1 MATIALPLRGN
12 ALSGSALA
20 VGLALGV
27 VGLFLSWFGAA
38 WDVSWHRALGRETFW
53 SPPHLFLYGGVTCWG
68 LASLVATVTAMA
80 GRPARSAEL
89 RVGPLH
95 AELGLAL
102 VGLGAL
108 AVIGS
113 APFDELWHRTFGR
126 DVDIWS
132 PPHLTA
138 VVGTALAFV
147 GWATAFAPGVF
158 PIGERLRR
166 SLRVLMLGNLIGVF
180 VFGMNFYYF
189 MTVTRE
195 ALVYPLL
202 VTATAPIALA
212 LGVVFVRGRW
222 AATAV
227 AGVYTVF
234 AVVTYAVLDEA
245 GWRPPAFPPLV
256 LGGALALD
264 LFRARGGRWAHPVA
278 LGAAFSLAFVA
289 AETLRVGFI
298 APPAAPIVSGPGVD
312 PRLSS
317 LFFQY
322 YAQTVARPWLS
333 LWPAAAAVLGIPLAA
348 TSWRFGRA
356 VGAVLAD
363 DGHAEAF
370 AHT

>member
-1 MATIALPLRGN
+1 VATLALPLRRS
-12 ALSGSALA
+12 ALST
-20 VGLALGV
+20 VGLTVPLALGV

-53 SPPHLFLYGGVTCWG
+53 SAPHLFLYGGVMCWG
-68 LASLVATVTAMA
+68 LASLVATLTAMA
-80 GRPARSAEL
+80 GRPMRGAAL
-89 RVGPLH
+89 RIGPLR

-138 VVGTALAFV
+138 VAGTALAFV

-158 PIGERLRR
+158 SINDRLRR
-166 SLRVLMLGNLIGVF
+166 SLRALMLGNLIGVF

-195 ALVYPLL
+195 AFFYPLL
-202 VTATAPIALA
+202 VTVTAPIALA
-212 LGVVFVRGRW
+212 LGAAFVGGRW

-227 AGVYTVF
+227 AAVYTFF
-234 AVVTYAVLDEA
+234 AVVTYGVLDAA
-245 GWRPPAFPPLV
+245 GWHPPAFPPLV
-256 LGGALALD
+256 LAGAVAID
-264 LFRARGGRWAHPVA
+264 LLRARGGRWAHPLA

-289 AETLRVGFI
+289 AEVVRTGFI
-298 APPAAPIVSGPGVD
+298 APPAAPVVSGPGAD

-322 YAQTVARPWLS
+322 YAQVVARPWLS
-333 LWPAAAAVLGIPLAA
+333 LWPAAAAILGAPLAA
-348 TSWRFGRA
+348 VSWRFGAA
-356 VGAVLAD
+356 VAGLLARD
-363 DGHAEAF
+363 LDPEPLPHA
-370 AHT
+370 